1 MDPFYESG
9 GFVHDMDDQQYARL
23 MRALGFSTPDDPDPE
38 PILEGSTEALTMD
51 GPLPT
56 NATVEPDHL
65 LEVWADTRRLA
76 ASTVRAL
83 ATDLLL
89 AADLAINMD
98 EVQST
103 VATELWAC
111 IQDTI
116 GFCRLGVF
124 EEWSE

>member
-23 MRALGFSTPDDPDPE
+23 MRALGFSMPDDPDPE
-38 PILEGSTEALTMD
+38 PIIEVSSEALTMD
-51 GPLPT
+51 GPLP
-56 NATVEPDHL
+56 ATASVEPDHL
-65 LEVWADTRRLA
+65 LRLWAQVDRCAQIA
-76 ASTVRAL
+76 AEA
-83 ATDLLL
+83 L
-89 AADLAINMD
+89 AADVLLSSDVVVPIG

-103 VATELWAC
+103 IGTELWAC
-111 IQDTI
+111 VQDTI